1 VTLLLR
7 WFDEAPDDRA
17 LWFGDQQGDDW
28 TRYTY
33 AELAALVR
41 RGAGQLRAAGVRR
54 GDAVVVAGAASPA
67 FVGHLFGALVI
78 GATPSPVAPPS
89 AFQDPDAYVDHVARI
104 AGLVRAKVLAVTTGP
119 SDVTLAAAAKVGC
132 EVLDGVPLDA
142 PYHDGPAE
150 PPAIALVQFSSG
162 STGRPRGVRVPLAAL
177 ETNLAGIADWVSY
190 TPRDKW
196 ASWLPMHHDMGLIGG
211 LLLPMSRVTDAWF
224 MLPEQ
229 FVRSPLRWLRCFRP
243 GWATKATTPTFGLA
257 HVLRRVR
264 PRELDGLDFSGWRT
278 LIVGA
283 ERVEEKVL
291 ADFADLLAP
300 HGFDRG
306 ALLPAYGLAE
316 ATLAVSGRRHGQP
329 MRALHLDA
337 RSLAPGRTVRLAT
350 PDAPTS
356 AVVACG
362 TPLRQVTVRIV
373 DEAGTPVEDG
383 VLGEIEVSGPSLAD
397 GYLTEEGA
405 KPFGGVLRTGDAGFR
420 QDGYV
425 FVIGRLGDSV
435 KQFGRWLFAED
446 VERAAAAV
454 SPRPRQTLALL
465 GALDGTSTAVVV
477 VEGALGDCAADIGRA
492 VARHLVDGRVVVAT
506 VPAGWIRRTTSGK
519 PMRRAM
525 WRKVA
530 DGDHGTVCW
539 DSAAPPEGSPQPA
552 QRQGVSG

>member
-1 VTLLLR
+1 VTLLR
-7 WFDEAPDDRA
+7 WFDEAPDDRG
-17 LWFGDQQGDDW
+17 LWFSDQQGDGW
-28 TRYTY
+28 TRYSY
-33 AELAALVR
+33 ADLAALAR
-41 RGAGQLRAAGVRR
+41 RAAGQLRAAGVGR

-67 FVGHLFGALVI
+67 FVGHLFGALVL
-78 GATPSPVAPPS
+78 GATPSPIAPPN
-89 AFQDPDAYVDHVARI
+89 AFQDPDAYVEHVARI
-104 AGLVRAKVLAVTTGP
+104 AGLVRAKVLAVP
-119 SDVTLAAAAKVGC
+119 AEPADVTLAAAAKGDC
-132 EVLDGVPLDA
+132 DVLDGIALDA
-142 PYHDGPAE
+142 PWYDGPAQ
-150 PPAIALVQFSSG
+150 PPSTALVQFSSG
-162 STGRPRGVRVPLAAL
+162 STGRPRGVRVPLTAL
-177 ETNLAGIADWVSY
+177 ETNLDDIADWLSY

-229 FVRSPLRWLRCFRP
+229 FVRAPLRWLRCFQP
-243 GWATKATTPTFGLA
+243 GWATMATTPTFGLA

-264 PRELDGLDFSGWRT
+264 PRELDGLDVTGWRT

-300 HGFDRG
+300 HGFDRR

-337 RSLAPGRTVRLAT
+337 TSLAPGRTVAPAA
-350 PDAPTS
+350 PDGPTS

-373 DEAGTPVEDG
+373 DEAGAPVGDG
-383 VLGEIEVSGPSLAD
+383 VFGEIEVSGPSLAD
-397 GYLTEEGA
+397 GYVTEEGEQ
-405 KPFGGVLRTGDAGFR
+405 PFGGALRTGDAGFR
-420 QDGYV
+420 QDGYL
-425 FVIGRLGDSV
+425 FVIGRLGDGV

-465 GALDGTSTAVVV
+465 GTLDGTSTAVVV
-477 VEGALGDCAADIGRA
+477 VEGALGDAAADVGRA
-492 VARHLVDGRVVVAT
+492 VARHVIDGRVVVST

-539 DSAAPPEGSPQPA
+539 ETGAR
-552 QRQGVSG
+552 RQGVSG